1 MAGKKGRSGA
11 HPVTLNNVQ
20 NPWCSFWARKALH
33 QQDKCILPFL
43 NRYADGLIDD
53 AGGKNISSAGRPRE
67 VGIGC
72 PDHEDS

>member
-1 MAGKKGRSGA
+1 MAGKKGKSG
-11 HPVTLNNVQ
+11 PPGNFEQ
-20 NPWCSFWARKALH
+20 RPESGARKALH